1 MKYFWETSGSIER
14 GVGFSH
20 YELCHILWL
29 VAFVLVSVALS
40 LLYRWSGESLRKK
53 LRYTVAGLI
62 LLDEAAKWIMLLSTG
77 LWTKNYLPLQLCT
90 INIFLITAHVIRP
103 SKWLGNFLYLI
114 CIPAAL
120 AALLFPTWTKLP
132 PANFMH
138 IHSFSVHILLAL
150 YPIMLT
156 AGGDIVPRL
165 RETWKCILLLVGM
178 AIPVY
183 GLNLWLDTNYMFLME
198 AEAGN
203 PLLIFEK
210 AFGNHLIGF
219 PVILAAVLLL
229 MYLPWEIW
237 RLVCRRRAAGA
248 VRTGQSS

>member
-1 MKYFWETSGSIER
+1 MKYFWETSGSIPD

-29 VAFVLVSVALS
+29 IAFVAVTVSVS
-40 LLYRWSGESLRKK
+40 LIYRKSKPARRRILR
-53 LRYTVAGLI
+53 LTVSGLI
-62 LLDEAAKWIMLLSTG
+62 LLDELAKMVLLLATG

-90 INIFLITAHVIRP
+90 INIFLITAHVWKP
-103 SKWLGNFLYLI
+103 TKVLDNFLYLI

-132 PANFMH
+132 PANMMH
-138 IHSFSVHILLAL
+138 IHSFTVHILLAL

-156 AGGDIVPRL
+156 VGGDIRPRL
-165 RETWKCILLLVGM
+165 REIPKCILLLIAM

-183 GLNLWLDTNYMFLME
+183 ALNLLLDTNYMFLME

-203 PLLIFEK
+203 PLLAFEQ

-219 PVILAAVLLL
+219 PVILVAVVFL
-229 MYLPWEIW
+229 MYLPWELC
-237 RLVCRRRAAGA
+237 RLWNSKRH
-248 VRTGQSS
+248 T